1 MFELRFFHFL
11 SNYNRV
17 FKKDSINLISSFK
30 NLDNELPNNSWPKS
44 CLIEL
49 LSNNSIEKDINFII
63 PTLIQIIRKN
73 RKIIIFSNNIY
84 KHYNT
89 LLLSGIPEN
98 LIMII
103 DSQSSID
110 KILKLNMGG
119 KIPIGA
125 VIGWIDN
132 KHSFISLQ
140 KIQACLKTSNA
151 FSFLFRPLSTKDKPS
166 PAPLRITLENIGLSK
181 IRLMVLKR
189 RGPTVPKKF
198 DVDLS
203 KKNVDKNCEFVIF
216 NKRHKLLNKYL
227 YDYTQQHLT
236 N

>member
-1 MFELRFFHFL
+1 MLELRFFQFL
-11 SNYNRV
+11 NKYNRV
-17 FKKDSINLISSFK
+17 FENDSINLISSFK
-30 NLDNELPNNSWPKS
+30 NLDSELPNNSWPKS

-49 LSNNSIEKDINFII
+49 LSNNSIEKDIHFIT
-63 PTLIQIIRKN
+63 PTLKQIIRKN
-73 RKIIIFSNNIY
+73 KKIIIFSDNIF

-89 LLLSGIPEN
+89 FLLSGIPEN
-98 LIMII
+98 LFVII
-103 DSQSSID
+103 DSQSSMD
-110 KILKLNMGG
+110 KILKLNVEG
-119 KIPIGA
+119 KMPIGA
-125 VIGWIDN
+125 VIGWINN
-132 KHSFISLQ
+132 KQNFISLQ
-140 KIQACLKTSNA
+140 KIQECLKTINA
-151 FSFLFRPLSTKDKPS
+151 YSFLFRRLSNKDKLS

-203 KKNVDKNCEFVIF
+203 KKNVEKNCDFVIF